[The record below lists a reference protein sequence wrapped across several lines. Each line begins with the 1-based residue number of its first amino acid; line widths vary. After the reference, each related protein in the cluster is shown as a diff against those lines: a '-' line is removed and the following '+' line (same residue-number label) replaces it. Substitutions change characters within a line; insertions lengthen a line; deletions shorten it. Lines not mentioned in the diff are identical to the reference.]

1 MRHPAGPWQATGTR
15 RLRLPDRGHHDLR
28 RMAGRCVGDLLE
40 YNTAARPLEP
50 PSRMDTVMDR
60 SLSRPFHPG
69 LRLAAS
75 ALLAAALLAAC
86 KGGNPGEAQAKPADK
101 AADAIPVEVAAAS
114 RRAIAA
120 SYTGTAALEPRAES
134 QVVAK
139 TSGVALEVLVEE
151 GQVVKAGQPL
161 VRLDPDRARLAL
173 AQSEAQLRKLENNY
187 RRAQQLVA
195 QQLIS
200 AGEVD
205 QMRYDLENARA
216 QYNMATLELSYT
228 TVTAPI
234 AGVVASRSIK
244 PGNFVQINT
253 PIFRIVDDS
262 RLEATLNVPEREL
275 ATMKAGQPVLMQVD
289 ALPGRTFEGVV
300 DRVAPVV
307 DAGSGTFRVISA
319 FNGGDALQP
328 GMFGRIR
335 IDYDQRPNALVVPRV
350 ALLDDGDPAL
360 FVIRE
365 GKAAR
370 VPVKVGYVDGEWIE
384 VREGLKPGDQVVTAG
399 KVALREGSAVQVI
412 GAEAPAKAVADA
424 AAAKTAGS
432 KQ

>member
-1 MRHPAGPWQATGTR
+1 MLPSSPRFTG
-15 RLRLPDRGHHDLR
+15 L
-28 RMAGRCVGDLLE
+28 ASGRSL
-40 YNTAARPLEP
+40 RPLP
-50 PSRMDTVMDR
+50 A
-60 SLSRPFHPG
+60 FAI
-69 LRLAAS
+69 AAC
-75 ALLAAALLAAC
+75 LAAALLGGC
-86 KGGNPGEAQAKPADK
+86 KKGDGDAQAKDANKGP
-101 AADAIPVEVAAAS
+101 DAIPVEVAAVT
-114 RRAIAA
+114 RRPVAA
-120 SYTGTAALEPRAES
+120 SYSGTAPLEARGES

-139 TSGVALEVLVEE
+139 TSGVALAVLVEE
-151 GQVVKAGQPL
+151 GQQVKAGQPL
-161 VRLDPDRARLAL
+161 VKLDPDRARLAV
-173 AQSEAQLRKLENNY
+173 AQAEAQLRKLENNY

-360 FVIRE
+360 FVIRD

-370 VPVKVGYVDGEWIE
+370 VPVKVGYVDGEWID